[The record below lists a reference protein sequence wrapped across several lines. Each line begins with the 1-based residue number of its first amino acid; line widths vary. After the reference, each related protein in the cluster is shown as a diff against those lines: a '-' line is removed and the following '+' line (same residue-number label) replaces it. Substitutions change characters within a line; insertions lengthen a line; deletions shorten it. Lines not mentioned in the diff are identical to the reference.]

1 MIGSIDSPAFHICL
15 DSLTVWPSRLV
26 DLSGSIPSNWFHEDE
41 RFRCLVVALR
51 NIINLSW
58 ARVCAFNV
66 SPRERDDTRD
76 VESSTKHVRI
86 LSSVSRGLN
95 FAWHHDTKIA
105 RSQNLSSSI
114 TIYVCTFELKFKR
127 VKIRVYN
134 PWKDELLLARIK
146 F

>member
-66 SPRERDDTRD
+66 SPRERD

-95 FAWHHDTKIA
+95 FASWYENRSLSKSVFLDHDL
-105 RSQNLSSSI
+105 RM
-114 TIYVCTFELKFKR
+114 YVWTQVQKSKNSRC
-127 VKIRVYN
+127 VYN
-134 PWKDELLLARIK
+134 PWKDELLLVRIK